1 MRQFIASVCKPIGMF
16 SVKFMPLSIKHFLYC
31 LSALLSWQST
41 TAQLAPDS
49 LPSLTELETSL
60 QHYHNRLWT
69 VERSEYTYKQ
79 KNRFFNYLPSV
90 SFIPLSRTDRVSL
103 TPVLSLNTNSVFNY
117 LQNKRQQKA
126 RLQALDRKAQL
137 TFNED
142 LTKLRLLYARIQH
155 ETAALSQTNILAEIE
170 KKQFAIYQEAFAK
183 RELSPLDFLE
193 KEKHYQVFLLSLNQ
207 KHEAI
212 YLLILEIRQ
221 LARYQMPDV
230 ELALPEDCE

>member
-1 MRQFIASVCKPIGMF
+1 MVQT
-16 SVKFMPLSIKHFLYC
+16 IKYLLCC
-31 LSALLSWQST
+31 LLLALSWQST

-49 LPSLTELETSL
+49 LPSLTDLEASL
-60 QHYHNRLWT
+60 QRYHNRHWT
-69 VERSEYTYKQ
+69 VERSEYTYKR
-79 KNRFFNYLPSV
+79 KGSFLNYLPSV

-103 TPVLSLNTNSVFNY
+103 TPVLSLNTNFVFNY

-126 RLQALDRKAQL
+126 KLQALDRKARL

-155 ETAALSQTNILAEIE
+155 ETAALYQTNILAELE

-183 RELSPLDFLE
+183 REVSPLDFFE
-193 KEKHYQVFLLSLNQ
+193 KEKHYQAFLLSLNQ
-207 KHEAI
+207 KKEAI

-230 ELALPEDCE
+230 ELALPVGGGCILLEN

>member
-1 MRQFIASVCKPIGMF
+1 MVEGVLARNSLASARQNYKNFGFFSITLEQGKLIKGYSPIF
-16 SVKFMPLSIKHFLYC
+16 SFL
-31 LSALLSWQST
+31 
-41 TAQLAPDS
+41 D
-49 LPSLTELETSL
+49 
-60 QHYHNRLWT
+60 
-69 VERSEYTYKQ
+69 
-79 KNRFFNYLPSV
+79 YLPLV
-90 SFIPLSRTDRVSL
+90 SFIPLTRNDRVRL

-117 LQNKRQQKA
+117 LQQKLQQKTK
-126 RLQALDRKAQL
+126 LQSLDRKAQL
-137 TFNED
+137 NFNED